1 MTNYL
6 LKISSIFFFVCMITG
21 LSAQEADRTDTAEPK
36 YFGGA
41 AGEKLDW
48 AMFYLQNHY
57 VDSTHNDHLA
67 EIAIR
72 SILKQLDPF
81 SRYQSREELDEQLK
95 ADEGIDEEG
104 IGIRIYPVERKA
116 MITDVT
122 IGGAADKAGLERGD
136 LITKVN
142 GESVM
147 GLRMDTI
154 SNRIQGPDST
164 FVSLTFERNQQVQ
177 NKRIQRSPVPLHSVD
192 AAHMLTD
199 KVGYIK
205 IGTFNSLTVPEFQ
218 ESFKD
223 LKTQGLA
230 SLVLDLR
237 FNLGGVVNAA
247 VGLADEFLDGKRTVI
262 FTHSFNAE
270 REEYFTEK
278 EGAFEKGKLV
288 ILVNQSTAS
297 ASEIFTAAMQD
308 WDRALVIGQSSYGKG
323 LIQQSY
329 LLGDGSAMRITV
341 GKYYTPAG
349 RNVQGPYFANED
361 WLRPYLTS
369 LPSSGFTR
377 NLPVPESSKYNTRG
391 NRRLLT
397 STGGITPDI
406 YVSNLASTYHNSLNN
421 LGLLYGFSIHYSH
434 SNRQALLNR
443 FLTGSDFDANKAI
456 DQEIAASFQQYAQA
470 EITQYGYQVQLQPTV
485 PPKLLNNLKAWIG
498 SQVWDNNTYYSVFN
512 ELDPFVLRALES
524 IENGDF
530 ETLGVTVDGG
540 R

>member
-6 LKISSIFFFVCMITG
+6 LKISSILFFVGMITG
-21 LSAQEADRTDTAEPK
+21 LSAQEADGTDTDEPK

-104 IGIRIYPVERKA
+104 VGIQIYPLAQKA

-122 IGGAADKAGLERGD
+122 IGGAADEAGLKRGD
-136 LITKVN
+136 LIIKVD
-142 GESVM
+142 GKDVI

-154 SNRIQGPDST
+154 ANRIKGPDST
-164 FVSLTFERNQQVQ
+164 YVTLTFERNQ
-177 NKRIQRSPVPLHSVD
+177 RIQELTIQRGPVPLHSVN

-199 KVGYIK
+199 RVGYIK
-205 IGTFNSLTVPEFQ
+205 VGTFNYLTVPEFQ
-218 ESFKD
+218 EAFKK
-223 LKTQGLA
+223 LKAKGIV

-237 FNLGGVVNAA
+237 FNLGGVVNSA

-262 FTHSFNAE
+262 YTHSHNAD
-270 REEYFTEK
+270 REEYFTERA
-278 EGAFEKGKLV
+278 GAFEKGKLV

-308 WDRALVIGQSSYGKG
+308 WDRALVIGQSTYGKG

-329 LLGDGSAMRITV
+329 LLGDGSAMRITI

-349 RNVQGPYFANED
+349 RNVQGPYFAKKD
-361 WLRPYLTS
+361 WLTPYLSS
-369 LPSSGFTR
+369 LPDNGYTR
-377 NLPVPESSKYNTRG
+377 NLPVPETSKYSTRG

-406 YVSNLASTYHNSLNN
+406 YVSFLNSTYHNQLNN

-434 SNRQALLNR
+434 TKRQSLLKR
-443 FLTGSDFDANKAI
+443 FPIGANFDASETI
-456 DQEIAASFQQYAQA
+456 DQEIAAGFQQYAQA
-470 EITQYGYQVQLQPTV
+470 EITKYGYAVQLQPTL
-485 PPKLLNNLKAWIG
+485 PPKILNNLKAWIG
-498 SQVWDNNTYYSVFN
+498 AQVWDNNTYYSIYN
-512 ELDPFVLRALES
+512 QLDPFVLRALES
-524 IENGDF
+524 IDNGDF
-530 ETLGVTVDGG
+530 EALGL
-540 R
+540 